1 MSVTFNPRNS
11 QRSMKKPK
19 TQLPVNFNL
28 VPNKNP
34 PRRSR
39 SKPDLPFVREM
50 KYRGVPYT
58 INMLKKGFGS

>member
-1 MSVTFNPRNS
+1 MFLILNPGNS
-11 QRSMKKPK
+11 SQSMKKPK
-19 TQLPVNFNL
+19 THLPVNFNL

-34 PRRSR
+34 PRRTR

>member
-1 MSVTFNPRNS
+1 MSVTFNPRNT
-11 QRSMKKPK
+11 QRSMKKPVHVPINFA
-19 TQLPVNFNL
+19 LDPV
-28 VPNKNP
+28 KNP
-34 PRRSR
+34 KRRSR

>member
-1 MSVTFNPRNS
+1 
-11 QRSMKKPK
+11 MKKPK
-19 TQLPVNFNL
+19 THLPVNFNL

-34 PRRSR
+34 PRRTR